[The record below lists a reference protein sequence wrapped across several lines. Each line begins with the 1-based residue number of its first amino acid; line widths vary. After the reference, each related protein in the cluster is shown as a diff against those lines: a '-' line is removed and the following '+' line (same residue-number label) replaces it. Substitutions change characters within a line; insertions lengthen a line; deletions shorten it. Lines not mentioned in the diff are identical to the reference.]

1 MLIKGLLSPNS
12 KVSPK
17 DYKVY
22 MRVLSFVFSVC
33 SLIMIVSS
41 FLHTFESN
49 FTKGFSFGSGI
60 ALFAGSFYFLVIT
73 FSEKRFQHY
82 YTKVFDERNQ
92 FIANM
97 SCRLLFL
104 LSILVLVVL
113 CLINVWF
120 GITFSYAKFLLL
132 ILSFIL
138 YGYLLIYF
146 ILQKLL

>member
-1 MLIKGLLSPNS
+1 M
-12 KVSPK
+12 VQ
-17 DYKVY
+17 
-22 MRVLSFVFSVC
+22 VLPYLQEVF
-33 SLIMIVSS
+33 I
-41 FLHTFESN
+41 
-49 FTKGFSFGSGI
+49 
-60 ALFAGSFYFLVIT
+60 FLVIT

-104 LSILVLVVL
+104 LSVLVLVVL